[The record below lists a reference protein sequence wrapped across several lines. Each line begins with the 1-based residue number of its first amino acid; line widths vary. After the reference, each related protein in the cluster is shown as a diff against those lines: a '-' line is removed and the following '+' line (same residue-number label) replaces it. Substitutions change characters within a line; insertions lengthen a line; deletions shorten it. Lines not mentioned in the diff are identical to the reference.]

1 MEIKILHLRVGW
13 ALVDVAVDVALHAF
27 IQELLCLEGDASC
40 FFVCPSATHTTL
52 MSAPAADAWREGAP
66 APRLRLRHAAA
77 AALGGELMVVLG
89 GRDADD
95 AIVRAVDV
103 YNATVR

>member
-1 MEIKILHLRVGW
+1 M
-13 ALVDVAVDVALHAF
+13 
-27 IQELLCLEGDASC
+27 
-40 FFVCPSATHTTL
+40 CPSATNTTL
-52 MSAPAADAWREGAP
+52 MYDPAADAWREGAP